1 MKVTLYVIPGSHP
14 GIAARLMLERKGIPY
29 RRIDLI
35 PALSRRLIKL
45 FGFSGDRTP
54 AMKVDGRKVQG
65 STEIARELDRLQPD
79 PPLYPTDPQQLAAVH
94 ETERWGDEVLQELPR
109 KISWWALK
117 RRKADQTSFL
127 KDARLGMPTR
137 VLVAT
142 SAPILWMAIRLNN
155 STDEV
160 VRATLASIPAAIDR
174 VDALIAEGVLNGAE
188 LSAADYQVGTSLR
201 LLMSFDDIAPMFE
214 GRPAGELAKRVQPQL
229 SGRIGPVFP
238 AEWLLPAAAPAPSA
252 R

>member
-14 GIAARLMLERKGIPY
+14 GVAARLMLERKGIPY
-29 RRIDLI
+29 RRIDIL

-65 STEIARELDRLQPD
+65 STEIARELDRLQPN
-79 PPLYPTDPQQLAAVH
+79 PPLYPPDPQQRAAV
-94 ETERWGDEVLQELPR
+94 EEVERWGDEVLQELPR

-142 SAPILWMAIRLNN
+142 SAPIIRMAIRLNN

-160 VRATLASIPAAIDR
+160 VRDTVASIPAAIDH
-174 VDALIAEGVLNGAE
+174 VDALIAEGVLNGDE
-188 LSAADYQVGTSLR
+188 LNAADYQVGTSLR
-201 LLMSFDDIAPMFE
+201 LLMSFDDIAPMLE
-214 GRPAGELAKRVQPQL
+214 GRPAGELAKRVQPQP

-238 AEWLLPAAAPAPSA
+238 AEWLRPEVAPAAPDQ
-252 R
+252 

>member
-1 MKVTLYVIPGSHP
+1 MKVKLYVIPGSHP

-29 RRIDLI
+29 RRIDIL

-65 STEIARELDRLQPD
+65 SIEIAHELDRLQPD
-79 PPLYPTDPQQLAAVH
+79 PPLYPTDPQQLAAVE
-94 ETERWGDEVLQELPR
+94 ETERWGSEQLQELPR

-127 KDARLGMPTR
+127 KDARLGLPTR

-142 SAPILWMAIRLNN
+142 SAPVIRMAIRFNN

-160 VRATLASIPAAIDR
+160 VRDTLASIPAAIDR
-174 VDALIAEGVLNGAE
+174 VDALIAEGVLNGDE
-188 LSAADYQVGTSLR
+188 LNAADYQIGTSLR
-201 LLMSFDDIAPMFE
+201 LLMSFDDVAPMFE
-214 GRPAGELAKRVQPQL
+214 GRPAGELAMRVQPQA

-238 AEWLLPAAAPAPSA
+238 AEWLQPAAAPAASA
-252 R
+252 Q